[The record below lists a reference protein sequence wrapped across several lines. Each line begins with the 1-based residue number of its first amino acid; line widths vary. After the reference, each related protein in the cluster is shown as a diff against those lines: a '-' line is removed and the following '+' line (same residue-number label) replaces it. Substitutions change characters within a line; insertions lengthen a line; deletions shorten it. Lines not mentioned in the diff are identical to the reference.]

1 RFKLS
6 SSVTPVL
13 SPSLSQSESISTIV
27 VSQANFKR
35 IIIPPCSSPIDG
47 KDSDVELLC
56 MVGDILKKI
65 KKEGF
70 GRGLVV
76 MGSIKL
82 SSEILDPPV
91 ANVDHVLLLFT
102 MEQPTIGPFMLTRFL
117 VEAESTDLP
126 LTFAF
131 NKTKLVDEE
140 GRILMSQTIIVLDTS
155 GVAKSSLINVLRSNH
170 PSSDALEKDNWFE
183 NRRVGKVS
191 TRGRGKHTTR
201 HVSLLSLSGVS
212 YLADTP
218 RFNRPNL
225 LKVTRQSLA
234 QAFPNAKRQRP
245 MKCSFNN
252 CLHIGEPGC
261 IVKGNWERNS
271 YHFQF
276 LGDQNQR
283 GISIEDIW
291 DQKREYTVGDM
302 GVQRAEPQLE
312 PKKPKKHRRQSR
324 KKINQSIVDELNDDD
339 NLHLEIDPIVRAT
352 KNENQ

>member
-6 SSVTPVL
+6 SSVTLVL

-35 IIIPPCSSPIDG
+35 IIIPPCNSPIDG

-56 MVGDILKKI
+56 VMGDILKKI
-65 KKEGF
+65 KK
-70 GRGLVV
+70 
-76 MGSIKL
+76 KK

-102 MEQPTIGPFMLTRFL
+102 MEQPTIEPFMLTRFL

-140 GRILMSQTIIVLDTS
+140 GRILMLYYSKQCFVC
-155 GVAKSSLINVLRSNH
+155 GFQFHYKLRIGNM
-170 PSSDALEKDNWFE
+170 KYNWFE

-212 YLADTP
+212 YLANTP
-218 RFNRPNL
+218 R
-225 LKVTRQSLA
+225 
-234 QAFPNAKRQRP
+234 
-245 MKCSFNN
+245 
-252 CLHIGEPGC
+252 
-261 IVKGNWERNS
+261 
-271 YHFQF
+271 
-276 LGDQNQR
+276 
-283 GISIEDIW
+283 
-291 DQKREYTVGDM
+291 YTVGDM

-312 PKKPKKHRRQSR
+312 PKRPKKHRRQSR

>member
-1 RFKLS
+1 
-6 SSVTPVL
+6 
-13 SPSLSQSESISTIV
+13 
-27 VSQANFKR
+27 
-35 IIIPPCSSPIDG
+35 
-47 KDSDVELLC
+47 
-56 MVGDILKKI
+56 
-65 KKEGF
+65 
-70 GRGLVV
+70 
-76 MGSIKL
+76 
-82 SSEILDPPV
+82 
-91 ANVDHVLLLFT
+91 

-140 GRILMSQTIIVLDTS
+140 GRILMFYYSKQCFFWIQVGLRNQ
-155 GVAKSSLINVLRSNH
+155 AYLRSNH

-218 RFNRPNL
+218 R
-225 LKVTRQSLA
+225 
-234 QAFPNAKRQRP
+234 
-245 MKCSFNN
+245 
-252 CLHIGEPGC
+252 
-261 IVKGNWERNS
+261 
-271 YHFQF
+271 
-276 LGDQNQR
+276 
-283 GISIEDIW
+283 
-291 DQKREYTVGDM
+291 YTVGDM

-339 NLHLEIDPIVRAT
+339 NLHLEIDPIVPNFFSMEENVNLIAHLPLASQVFDT
-352 KNENQ
+352 KGICQVLFGIHSSAAS

>member
-1 RFKLS
+1 
-6 SSVTPVL
+6 
-13 SPSLSQSESISTIV
+13 
-27 VSQANFKR
+27 
-35 IIIPPCSSPIDG
+35 
-47 KDSDVELLC
+47 
-56 MVGDILKKI
+56 
-65 KKEGF
+65 
-70 GRGLVV
+70 
-76 MGSIKL
+76 
-82 SSEILDPPV
+82 
-91 ANVDHVLLLFT
+91 
-102 MEQPTIGPFMLTRFL
+102 MEQPTIEPFMLTRFL

-126 LTFAF
+126 LM
-131 NKTKLVDEE
+131 N
-140 GRILMSQTIIVLDTS
+140 QTIIVVDTS

-170 PSSDALEKDNWFE
+170 PSSDALGKDNWFE

-234 QAFPNAKRQRP
+234 QAFPNVVD
-245 MKCSFNN
+245 
-252 CLHIGEPGC
+252 L
-261 IVKGNWERNS
+261 
-271 YHFQF
+271 
-276 LGDQNQR
+276 
-283 GISIEDIW
+283 
-291 DQKREYTVGDM
+291 YTVGDM

-312 PKKPKKHRRQSR
+312 PKRPKKHRRQSR

>member
-1 RFKLS
+1 METEA
-6 SSVTPVL
+6 V
-13 SPSLSQSESISTIV
+13 
-27 VSQANFKR
+27 
-35 IIIPPCSSPIDG
+35 
-47 KDSDVELLC
+47 
-56 MVGDILKKI
+56 M
-65 KKEGF
+65 
-70 GRGLVV
+70 LVV
-76 MGSIKL
+76 
-82 SSEILDPPV
+82 
-91 ANVDHVLLLFT
+91 
-102 MEQPTIGPFMLTRFL
+102 
-117 VEAESTDLP
+117 
-126 LTFAF
+126 
-131 NKTKLVDEE
+131 
-140 GRILMSQTIIVLDTS
+140 DTS

-201 HVSLLSLSGVS
+201 HVSLLSLSGAS
-212 YLADTP
+212 YLADTA

-234 QAFPNAKRQRP
+234 QAFPNVVDLSAIILYTICCISLSVYSASISNMHLAPAKRQRP

-291 DQKREYTVGDM
+291 DQKRVMYTVGDM

-312 PKKPKKHRRQSR
+312 PKKHGRQSR
-324 KKINQSIVDELNDDD
+324 KKINRSIVDELNDDD
-339 NLHLEIDPIVRAT
+339 NLHLEIDPIPAKQRLSGIG
-352 KNENQ
+352 